1 MTSDEYQQSMRELAR
16 AATMPETVAARLEAE
31 LQRAFGAARVAS
43 ETSPRM
49 GWLIALAA
57 AAALIIAVSA
67 AVWFA
72 RQPVAPG
79 NVMAGPKAGTT
90 DAAGLKSA
98 TPDAAG
104 LKTGAPDAGG
114 LKSGAANAVVAARS
128 PRPGSGNRLPPVIR
142 PAGFVPVPAA
152 ARLPQFESGVIVRVA
167 LPVTALPSVRR

>member
-128 PRPGSGNRLPPVIR
+128 PRPGPGTDSRRSFDPQDSFQSPRLR
-142 PAGFVPVPAA
+142 DFRSSKAA
-152 ARLPQFESGVIVRVA
+152 SSSAWPCR
-167 LPVTALPSVRR
+167 